1 MSNPTHLKPDAAASL
16 GTPALSPSTSANAS
30 PAFSTILESPSLEPL
45 DLDNASQWRMPECW
59 GHRGASATYPEN
71 TRASFVEACKQ
82 GADGIETDIHI
93 TADNVLV
100 LFHDPK
106 LDRTTT
112 GTGRIREQPWKG
124 VLEHVRT
131 REEPV
136 QPIPLFSEVL
146 DILLLPENAHVKLN
160 LDCKVDNDAVKLFTL
175 VRDVIQGFPNW
186 QTTLAPRV
194 VLGLWHPKFLQPAST
209 LLPYLPRYAISMSL
223 PQSRRYFWD
232 TVHGFSVYYEALAT
246 ADGQR
251 FLAECHAAGKGV
263 CAWTV
268 NGREEMRECA
278 RWGVRSIITDKP
290 ALWRGI
296 KQQASGII
304 ADRNKALRPTLQT
317 YILPWVSRK
326 NYWFDVANEARK
338 ETEYLEKEGGRF
350 DDVEIPELSLDVARV
365 ANAKANA
372 NVSNVL

>member
-1 MSNPTHLKPDAAASL
+1 M
-16 GTPALSPSTSANAS
+16 
-30 PAFSTILESPSLEPL
+30 
-45 DLDNASQWRMPECW
+45 
-59 GHRGASATYPEN
+59 
-71 TRASFVEACKQ
+71 
-82 GADGIETDIHI
+82 
-93 TADNVLV
+93 
-100 LFHDPK
+100 
-106 LDRTTT
+106 
-112 GTGRIREQPWKG
+112 
-124 VLEHVRT
+124 
-131 REEPV
+131 
-136 QPIPLFSEVL
+136 
-146 DILLLPENAHVKLN
+146 
-160 LDCKVDNDAVKLFTL
+160 KLFTL

-194 VLGLWHPKFLQPAST
+194 VLGLWHVSTAHQASLTLQPKFLQPAST

-296 KQQASGII
+296 KQQASGVALHIPMALTPF
-304 ADRNKALRPTLQT
+304 ADHRRPEQSAPTH
-317 YILPWVSRK
+317 
-326 NYWFDVANEARK
+326 A
-338 ETEYLEKEGGRF
+338 
-350 DDVEIPELSLDVARV
+350 
-365 ANAKANA
+365 A
-372 NVSNVL
+372 NVYPPLGVQEEVLV

>member
-1 MSNPTHLKPDAAASL
+1 
-16 GTPALSPSTSANAS
+16 
-30 PAFSTILESPSLEPL
+30 
-45 DLDNASQWRMPECW
+45 
-59 GHRGASATYPEN
+59 
-71 TRASFVEACKQ
+71 
-82 GADGIETDIHI
+82 
-93 TADNVLV
+93 
-100 LFHDPK
+100 
-106 LDRTTT
+106 
-112 GTGRIREQPWKG
+112 
-124 VLEHVRT
+124 
-131 REEPV
+131 
-136 QPIPLFSEVL
+136 VL

-160 LDCKVDNDAVKLFTL
+160 VSEPRAGSADPQLDCKVDNDAVKLFTL

-186 QTTLAPRV
+186 QKTLAPRV
-194 VLGLWHPKFLQPAST
+194 VLGLWHVSPTHTASLTTQPKFLQPASS

-296 KQQASGII
+296 KQQASGVAPRTPMTLTTP
-304 ADRNKALRPTLQT
+304 ADSCRPEQGAPTHA
-317 YILPWVSRK
+317 
-326 NYWFDVANEARK
+326 AN
-338 ETEYLEKEGGRF
+338 LHPPLGVQEKLL
-350 DDVEIPELSLDVARV
+350 V
-365 ANAKANA
+365 
-372 NVSNVL
+372 